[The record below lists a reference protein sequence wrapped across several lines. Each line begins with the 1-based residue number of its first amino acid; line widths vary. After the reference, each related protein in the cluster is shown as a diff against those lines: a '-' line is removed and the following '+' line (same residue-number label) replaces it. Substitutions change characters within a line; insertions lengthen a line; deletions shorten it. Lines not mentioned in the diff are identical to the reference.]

1 MSARQVCAAKRGRW
15 SIGGVPSLLLIP
27 SAILLGLVAGCTANV
42 TSVSPTSVAAAGPAF
57 KMTVLGSGFTSG
69 STVQWNGT
77 DRTTTYVS
85 AKELLAQINA
95 ADIAAAGS
103 ASITVTNPN
112 SIGGTSGSSGSSGSS
127 SAVSNAKTINIVA
140 PSVDATAYQIDPAHD
155 GAMTFNSVSFP
166 SSPTWRVSLAAGA
179 PSNIVIADS
188 RVFLTL
194 GTSGGSQLLALSQS
208 NGAAAWGPAAITGV
222 AAGSAGVAYDDGRV
236 FVAEADSGGSTL
248 SAYDAATGDLD
259 WSTALGAGPPGA
271 PTAADGF
278 VYVIATG
285 NATLYALDEAK
296 GAITWQQ
303 PLSASGG
310 TPAVTADGV
319 YVTSTSSACYAI
331 DLRPAT
337 GEVIWNSSGSVGSCP
352 QGAAGTP
359 AAANQ
364 LIYAPTSSGTAI
376 FSAEAGTSTGALSD
390 SLPAAFTSNTAYFAS
405 GPNLD
410 AVTLSNDGIQWT
422 FNGDNQL
429 DTSPV
434 VVNKYVIT
442 GSSLGNLYAVDTTSG
457 TSVWTQSLGA
467 KIEQL
472 AVGDGLL
479 LVIAEGSNASGGTLA
494 AYTIS
499 TNP

>member
-1 MSARQVCAAKRGRW
+1 LRDAPPLSW
-15 SIGGVPSLLLIP
+15 VPVIC
-27 SAILLGLVAGCTANV
+27 LLGIMAGCTANV
-42 TSVSPTSVAAAGPAF
+42 SSVSPTSVAAAGPAF

-69 STVQWNGT
+69 SKVQWNGT

-95 ADIAAAGS
+95 TDIATAGS

-112 SIGGTSGSSGSSGSS
+112 SIGGSSNASGTGGSS
-127 SAVSNAKTINIVA
+127 SAASNTKTISIVA
-140 PSVDATAYQIDPAHD
+140 PSVDATAYQIDPLHD

-166 SSPTWRVSLAAGA
+166 SSPTWRVNLAAGA

-194 GTSGGSQLLALSQS
+194 GTSGGSQLLALNQS
-208 NGAAAWGPAAITGV
+208 SGATAWGPTAITGV
-222 AAGSAGVAYDDGRV
+222 SAGSAGVAYDDGQV
-236 FVAEADSGGSTL
+236 FVAEADTGGSTL
-248 SAYDAATGDLD
+248 YAYDASTGKLD

-271 PTAADGF
+271 PTATDGF
-278 VYVIATG
+278 VYVIAAG
-285 NATLYALDEAK
+285 ATLYALDEAK

-319 YVTSTSSACYAI
+319 YVTSTTSACSAI

-337 GEVIWNSSGSVGSCP
+337 GELIWNSSGSVGSCP
-352 QGAAGTP
+352 EAAAATP
-359 AAANQ
+359 AVANQ
-364 LIYAPTSSGTAI
+364 LVYAPTSSGTAI
-376 FSAEAGTSTGALSD
+376 FSAEAGSSSGALSD
-390 SLPAAFTSNTAYFAS
+390 SLPAAFTSSTAYFATS
-405 GPNLD
+405 PNLD
-410 AVTLSNDGIQWT
+410 AVDLSNDGVKWT
-422 FNGDNQL
+422 FNGDNEL

-434 VVNKYVIT
+434 VVNQRYVIA
-442 GSSLGNLYAVDTTSG
+442 GSSLGNLYAVDATSG

-467 KIEQL
+467 KIKQL

-479 LVIAEGSNASGGTLA
+479 LVIAEASNSSGGTLTT
-494 AYTIS
+494 YTIS